1 MSLSCPT
8 CIEDIGNLT
17 NGGKASFS
25 FQKIPRSCNS
35 YAGQCRCCGFVVL
48 KHQSRSESVLITF
61 KQNIVGENSVNRL
74 LASSESWIHFSR
86 GGELS
91 LDDKSLFT
99 KFSPNVIRTLTGS
112 LNVIGASAQQNH
124 NISTDLGAH
133 SISFERMDCEIIFVD
148 RSKYNVHRSH

>member
-1 MSLSCPT
+1 MGIVQQRS
-8 CIEDIGNLT
+8 
-17 NGGKASFS
+17 KACVTWQGSHRTDCAHHLK
-25 FQKIPRSCNS
+25 QKLKALR
-35 YAGQCRCCGFVVL
+35 QCRCCGFVVL